1 MASRTQGGQYALSD
15 FFYLIREVYI
25 VCWDVFAEL

>member
-1 MASRTQGGQYALSD
+1 MAFRTEGTMHAD
-15 FFYLIREVYI
+15 FFHLITEVYI